1 MKCGPNSLMRSACTR
16 KVSGACASGNCA
28 YGTSPAAI
36 RVAMF
41 RMYEMSTST
50 ATWVFRHTVNAA
62 LAAKRSS
69 GRSGRERPGSAARPA
84 PITRREYRCEM
95 RKGNDMRWLLLG
107 ATGLVGT
114 HLRAALRGRD
124 VVTTSHR
131 AQLPG
136 ALAVDLTDRAATT
149 RLIREVRSDVIV
161 VAAINE
167 YGRQKVAVE
176 AIARERS
183 DHLVCRV
190 SGVYGWSS
198 ARTSFVC
205 QLIDRLRAGRSLRV
219 PSDQIITPTPAAD
232 LAGVIV
238 ELVDRSAR
246 GIFHA
251 AGPEILPRPEFA
263 RRAAEAF
270 GLDPAL
276 LDLRTTAELGLA
288 APRPLRAGLV
298 TDKLRVF
305 LGHGLSPSRDAL
317 AAMRDT

>member
-1 MKCGPNSLMRSACTR
+1 M
-16 KVSGACASGNCA
+16 
-28 YGTSPAAI
+28 
-36 RVAMF
+36 
-41 RMYEMSTST
+41 
-50 ATWVFRHTVNAA
+50 
-62 LAAKRSS
+62 
-69 GRSGRERPGSAARPA
+69 
-84 PITRREYRCEM
+84 
-95 RKGNDMRWLLLG
+95 
-107 ATGLVGT
+107 
-114 HLRAALRGRD
+114 
-124 VVTTSHR
+124 
-131 AQLPG
+131 
-136 ALAVDLTDRAATT
+136 
-149 RLIREVRSDVIV
+149 IV
-161 VAAINE
+161 VAAANAFVEECERDPVATRVINVDALRHIAELAPKTLLVVFSSEYVFDGRAGRYAEDDAVAPINE

-176 AIARERS
+176 AIVRERS

-205 QLIDRLRAGRSLRV
+205 QLIDRLRAGQSLRV

-232 LAGVIV
+232 LASVIV

-298 TDKLRVF
+298 TDKLRAF

-317 AAMRDT
+317 AAMRDTEPRA